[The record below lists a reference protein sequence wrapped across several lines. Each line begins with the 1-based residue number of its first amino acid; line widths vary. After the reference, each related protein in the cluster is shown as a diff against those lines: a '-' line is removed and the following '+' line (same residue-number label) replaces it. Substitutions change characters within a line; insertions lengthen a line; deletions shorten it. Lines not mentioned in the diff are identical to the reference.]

1 MFMLFDLGG
10 EKKLLKRLN
19 ILHLLCHRI
28 IFVVSPE
35 ILCFLFSAL
44 AFLCSQIKGVPIQA
58 KKCAQKEFLIGKSI
72 VKRSS
77 VNHAFL
83 KRQQDKVQGVSVAKY
98 FPKAVKVFKKG
109 SCLFLRVHSLQSVR
123 QYIFG
128 IFKRIL
134 NILLIL
140 GYPEFLFKKS
150 SFTGVQNQSQLI
162 GTVG

>member
-1 MFMLFDLGG
+1 MFMLFELGG

-35 ILCFLFSAL
+35 IFCFLFSAL
-44 AFLCSQIKGVPIQA
+44 AFICSQIKGVPIQA

-98 FPKAVKVFKKG
+98 FLKAIKVIKKG
-109 SCLFLRVHSLQSVR
+109 SCLFLRVYSLQSV
-123 QYIFG
+123 QAVYIRYFQKD
-128 IFKRIL
+128 FKYSTHFRL
-134 NILLIL
+134 
-140 GYPEFLFKKS
+140 P
-150 SFTGVQNQSQLI
+150 
-162 GTVG
+162 

>member
-58 KKCAQKEFLIGKSI
+58 KNGAQKEFLIGKSI

-98 FPKAVKVFKKG
+98 FLKAIKVIKKG
-109 SCLFLRVHSLQSVR
+109 SCLFLRVYSLQSV
-123 QYIFG
+123 QAVYIRYFQKD
-128 IFKRIL
+128 FKYSTHFRL
-134 NILLIL
+134 
-140 GYPEFLFKKS
+140 P
-150 SFTGVQNQSQLI
+150 
-162 GTVG
+162 